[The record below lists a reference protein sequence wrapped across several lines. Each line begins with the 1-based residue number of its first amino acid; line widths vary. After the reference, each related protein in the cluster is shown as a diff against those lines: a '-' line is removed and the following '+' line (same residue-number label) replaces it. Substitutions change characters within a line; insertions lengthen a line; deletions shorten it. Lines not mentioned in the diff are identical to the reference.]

1 MERMSLFTILV
12 NKFKMS
18 TIIKDN
24 RIRTRFIKIPMLQF
38 KSHIHFYIYD
48 TQNKLILGK
57 KINPI

>member
-24 RIRTRFIKIPMLQF
+24 RIRKGLVKIPMFLA
-38 KSHIHFYIYD
+38 
-48 TQNKLILGK
+48 
-57 KINPI
+57 PI

>member
-24 RIRTRFIKIPMLQF
+24 RIRQGLVRIPMFLA
-38 KSHIHFYIYD
+38 
-48 TQNKLILGK
+48 
-57 KINPI
+57 PI